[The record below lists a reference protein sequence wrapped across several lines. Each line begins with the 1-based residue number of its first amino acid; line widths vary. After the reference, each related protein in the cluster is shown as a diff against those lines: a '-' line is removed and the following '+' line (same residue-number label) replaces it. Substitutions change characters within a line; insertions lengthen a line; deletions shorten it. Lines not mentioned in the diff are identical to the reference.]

1 MAIDKAKNIFLL
13 LFCPKCK
20 RINRISNPI
29 ALNPN
34 SFTEVPTSAHCSSF
48 RLEGDGGVNVEDN
61 IDENWK

>member
-34 SFTEVPTSAHCSSF
+34 SFTEVTTSAHCSSF
-48 RLEGDGGVNVEDN
+48 RLERDGEG
-61 IDENWK
+61 